1 MWLVHRRRAYIIPGV
16 QSGQVDPPLGVHV
29 FALPDDHAGRG
40 LEEADG
46 GGEGERVQEPQLD
59 GEVVR
64 AT

>member
-1 MWLVHRRRAYIIPGV
+1 M